1 MNSKPLV
8 SIVCLT
14 YNEEDFVR
22 DTFDN
27 FLSQK
32 TTFPFEV
39 LVYDDASQDRTPEI
53 IKEYAAKY
61 PDIFR
66 VTLYEENNFKKG
78 LGFYGLRVGFN
89 EAKGKYIAYC
99 EGDDYWCDDLKLQKQ
114 VDFLESHPEYNVC
127 AHETRIRNDYDSKED
142 GILFSQTKVNIFLD
156 RTKRQHYT
164 FEDTLTGNIFHISS
178 MMFRN
183 SPIKWPE
190 WICKVTALDMVLF
203 MILAEKGD
211 IYRLDDVMSV
221 YRHNVKSITSTQQ
234 QFGNQI
240 AFNNKSIELVSQMDE
255 YWTHK
260 YHKQISYVVAR
271 YYMSN
276 MFCYLSKSY
285 RNYAMAREMAKK
297 AFLLNKYVFVKYFVI
312 ESIAKLKKHLNRG
325 VK

>member
-1 MNSKPLV
+1 MNTKPLV

-53 IKEYAAKY
+53 IKEYASRY

-99 EGDDYWCDDLKLQKQ
+99 EGDDYWCDDHKLQKQ
-114 VDFLESHPEYNVC
+114 VDFLESHLEYNVC
-127 AHETRIRNDYDSKED
+127 AHETRIRNDFDSKENET
-142 GILFSQTKVNIFLD
+142 LFSRANFNSYID
-156 RTKRQHYT
+156 ISKRKHYT

-183 SPIKWPE
+183 SPIQWPE
-190 WICKVTALDMVLF
+190 WICEVTALDMVLF

-221 YRHNVKSITSTQQ
+221 YRQNRCSITNTQQ
-234 QFGNQI
+234 QFNSKLASNSMLI
-240 AFNNKSIELVSQMDE
+240 NLLSKMDE
-255 YWTHK
+255 YWSNQ
-260 YHKQISYVVAR
+260 YHKIITRVLAMF
-271 YYMSN
+271 YMRN
-276 MFCYLSKSY
+276 AFYYLSKSF
-285 RNYAMAREMAKK
+285 RDIPSAKNMVRK
-297 AFLLNKYVFVKYFVI
+297 AFSLNSLVSFKYLI
-312 ESIAKLKKHLNRG
+312 LESIAKLKKHL
-325 VK
+325 

>member
-1 MNSKPLV
+1 MNTKPLV

-89 EAKGKYIAYC
+89 EAQGKYIAYC
-99 EGDDYWCDDLKLQKQ
+99 EGDDYWCDDHKLQKQ
-114 VDFLESHPEYNVC
+114 VDFLESHPKYYVC
-127 AHETRIRNDYDSKED
+127 AHETRIRNDFDSKEN
-142 GILFSQTKVNIFLD
+142 GTLFSRANFNSYID
-156 RTKRQHYT
+156 ISKRKHYT

-183 SPIKWPE
+183 SPIQWPE
-190 WICKVTALDMVLF
+190 WICEVTALDMVLF

-221 YRHNVKSITSTQQ
+221 YRQNRCSVTNTQQ
-234 QFGNQI
+234 QF
-240 AFNNKSIELVSQMDE
+240 KSKLASNSMLINLLSKMDA
-255 YWTHK
+255 YWSNK
-260 YHKQISYVVAR
+260 YHKMITRVLAMF
-271 YYMSN
+271 YMRN
-276 MFCYLSKSY
+276 AFYYLSKSF
-285 RNYAMAREMAKK
+285 RDIPLSKKMIHK
-297 AFLLNKYVFVKYFVI
+297 AFSVNPISAIKYLMLESLVKLI
-312 ESIAKLKKHLNRG
+312 KHL
-325 VK
+325 